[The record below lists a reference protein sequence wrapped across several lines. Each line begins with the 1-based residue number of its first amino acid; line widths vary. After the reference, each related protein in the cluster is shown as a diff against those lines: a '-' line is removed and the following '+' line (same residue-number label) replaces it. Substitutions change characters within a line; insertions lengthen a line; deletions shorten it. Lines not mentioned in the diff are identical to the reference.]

1 MSLLPISPEQALIN
15 AIKSPH
21 GLLGISLRDWDVLIR
36 LAKRA
41 NLIGRLSEVLD
52 VQGVMDELPASVKTH
67 LESAQVLTA
76 HQRQAIAWEARHI
89 DKALQPLGVPIILLK
104 GAAYA
109 ISDLAAARGRL
120 FGDVDVLLPKDQMN
134 QAEAALML
142 NGWGSSGADPYDER
156 YYRRWMHELPPMTHR
171 KRGTVIDVH
180 HNILPLTAR
189 DSPSVELL
197 LRASI
202 PVAGTGFHVLS
213 PYDMV
218 IHSATH
224 LFHEG
229 ELQNGLRDLFDLDAL
244 LGEFSSTLPEFWQNL
259 TDRARLLGLAWPLYL
274 SLRYASAILGT
285 PVPGDAAADLAESS
299 AINPASL
306 KILDT
311 MYLRALKPVHPL
323 CDDLPTQLARAGIF
337 LRSHFLRMPLGL
349 LTLHLGRKAVMRLFK
364 NTSRSI

>member
-15 AIKSPH
+15 AIKSPQ

-52 VQGVMDELPASVKTH
+52 LQGVRDELPASVKNH

-89 DKALQPLGVPIILLK
+89 DKALKPLSVPIILLK

-134 QAEAALML
+134 QAEAALMV
-142 NGWGSSGADPYDER
+142 NGWGSSGSDPYDDR
-156 YYRRWMHELPPMTHR
+156 YYRRWMHELPPMAHR

-180 HNILPLTAR
+180 HNILPMTAR
-189 DSPSVELL
+189 DCPSIELL
-197 LRASI
+197 LSAS
-202 PVAGTGFHVLS
+202 VAVPGTEFHVLC
-213 PYDMV
+213 PCDMV

-244 LGEFSSTLPEFWQNL
+244 IGEFSSNLPCFWQDL
-259 TDRARLLGLAWPLYL
+259 SDRAETLGLSWPLYL
-274 SLRYASAILGT
+274 ALRYAN
-285 PVPGDAAADLAESS
+285 V
-299 AINPASL
+299 
-306 KILDT
+306 ILDT
-311 MYLRALKPVHPL
+311 QVPSDVNLRLAKLSEINPLSQKVLDAMYLRALKPDHPL
-323 CDDLPTQLARAGIF
+323 CDDFLTQLARLGIF
-337 LRSHFLRMPLGL
+337 LRSHFLRMPVGL
-349 LTLHLGRKAVMRLFK
+349 LTLHLGRKAVMRTFK
-364 NTSRSI
+364 NTSRSV